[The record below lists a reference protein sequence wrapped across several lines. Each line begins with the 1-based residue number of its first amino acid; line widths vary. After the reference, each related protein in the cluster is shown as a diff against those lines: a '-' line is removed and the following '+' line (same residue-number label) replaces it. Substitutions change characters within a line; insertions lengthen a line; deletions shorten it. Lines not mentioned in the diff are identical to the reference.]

1 MREVTEVAV
10 GVLIDK
16 EGRFLMASRPQGKPY
31 AGWWEFPGGKL
42 EVGETVLEALRRE
55 YAEELGITVKNASPW
70 FVFEREYPHAYVRL
84 HFCRITE
91 WEGVPQSREGQA
103 FLWFESLKQA
113 QTEKLLPMCSL
124 VIERL
129 MLPDRVALV
138 KTPLSDVTETD
149 FKGSGAKAILASS
162 FVPEKEAL
170 AKRLGVPMIVCL
182 QWFERPE
189 DVIVTELQEWL
200 VGALEPTADAEAILK
215 TADQRLPLYVA
226 ARETEEENERLVQLG
241 AQGVYV
247 AI

>member
-42 EVGETVLEALRRE
+42 EAGEAVTEALSRE
-55 YAEELGITVKNASPW
+55 YAEELGVKVKKATPW

-84 HFCRITE
+84 HFCRIVD
-91 WEGVPQSREGQA
+91 WEGQPQPREGQT
-103 FLWFESLKQA
+103 FQLFETLKQA

-129 MLPDRVALV
+129 MLSDRVALV
-138 KTPLSDVTETD
+138 KTPLSPTVETD
-149 FKGSGAKAILASS
+149 FEKSGAKAILASS
-162 FVPEKEAL
+162 FTPEKEAL
-170 AKRLGVPMIVCL
+170 AKRLGVPLIVCR
-182 QWFERPE
+182 QWFEQPE
-189 DVIVTELQEWL
+189 DVTAVDLQEWL
-200 VGALEPTADAEAILK
+200 VGALQPTADAETILK
-215 TADQRLPLYVA
+215 AASQRLPLYVA
-226 ARETEEENERLVQLG
+226 ACETEEQNERLMQLG